1 MRAGGA
7 KVASVVSSRLWLS
20 TIASGFSTAN
30 NRCRISL
37 GLEITGYH
45 KLLLSMAQ
53 RNGGGLW
60 LSTVVFRIFL
70 NE

>member
-20 TIASGFSTAN
+20 TIARGFSTAN

-37 GLEITGYH
+37 GLEITGYQER
-45 KLLLSMAQ
+45 LISMAQ
-53 RNGGGLW
+53 KDMAADCGFPQLFFAY
-60 LSTVVFRIFL
+60 S
-70 NE
+70 